1 MSDPYATLGVN
12 RNSSDSEIKSAY
24 RRLAK
29 KHHPDIGGDQER
41 FSEIS
46 SAYDNIKDA
55 QARQNFD
62 NPPSN
67 FQQSQSPFS
76 ENMSGF
82 DDIFNSMFGQGFRQT
97 VRPNT
102 TVTFH
107 VDIQDVYNCATKN
120 LNISM
125 PTGASKPV
133 TITIPRGIQ
142 HGSQVRYQ
150 SMAPD
155 GGDLIVNYQFKN
167 HPSYTVV
174 ENDIHVKLGISL
186 RDALLGSEKI
196 ITTLDNKQIKLHIKS
211 GTQPGTKLRITE
223 NGMPRRNM
231 PNGDMIVEIKV
242 LLPSLRVSD
251 LNKLVKDVL

>member
-29 KHHPDIGGDQER
+29 KHHPDIGGDQQR

-76 ENMSGF
+76 ENMGGF

-107 VDIQDVYNCATKN
+107 VDIKDVYNCATKN

-125 PTGASKPV
+125 PNGASKPV
-133 TITIPRGIQ
+133 TITIPKGIQ
-142 HGSQVRYQ
+142 DGSQVRYQ
-150 SMAPD
+150 GMAPN
-155 GGDLIVNYQFKN
+155 GGDLIVNYIFKN
-167 HPSYTVV
+167 HHSYTVIESDV
-174 ENDIHVKLGISL
+174 HVKLGVSL
-186 RDALLGSEKI
+186 RDALVGSEKI

-211 GTQPGTKLRITE
+211 GTQPGTKLRIPE
-223 NGMPRRNM
+223 NGMPRRNL

-242 LLPSLRVSD
+242 LLPSLKVSD
-251 LNKLVKDVL
+251 LDKLVKDVL

>member
-29 KHHPDIGGDQER
+29 KHHPDIGGDQQR

-76 ENMSGF
+76 ENMGGF

-107 VDIQDVYNCATKN
+107 VDIKDVYNCATKN

-125 PTGASKPV
+125 HNGASKPV
-133 TITIPRGIQ
+133 KIIIPKGIQ
-142 HGSQVRYQ
+142 DGSHKR
-150 SMAPD
+150 
-155 GGDLIVNYQFKN
+155 
-167 HPSYTVV
+167 H
-174 ENDIHVKLGISL
+174 
-186 RDALLGSEKI
+186 
-196 ITTLDNKQIKLHIKS
+196 
-211 GTQPGTKLRITE
+211 
-223 NGMPRRNM
+223 
-231 PNGDMIVEIKV
+231 
-242 LLPSLRVSD
+242 
-251 LNKLVKDVL
+251 